1 MCGGFTCSR
10 NALIVLNLLY
20 VVVSFILISVAAYGI
35 VASFVS
41 SLAIVG
47 GIIAC
52 GVFLFL
58 LSLMGLIGAARHSQ
72 VLLFFYMIILFML
85 FVVQFSIACACLA
98 FNEDQQY
105 KLAYEGWHQASMG
118 LRNETQMY
126 FDCCGFQNAS
136 LPEGHPMKA
145 PSCSSVRFCQES
157 LENMKICEDSG
168 DTCWMK
174 LQKVMNNALK
184 ISGGVGLFFSFSE
197 FIGVWLTVR
206 YRNQKDPR
214 SNPHAFL

>member
-10 NALIVLNLLY
+10 NALIALNLVY
-20 VVVSFILISVAAYGI
+20 VIVSFILISVAAYGI
-35 VASFVS
+35 VASFFS
-41 SLAIVG
+41 SLTIVG

-98 FNEDQQY
+98 FNEDQQH
-105 KLAYEGWHQASMG
+105 KLAYEGWHQAPMD
-118 LRNETQMY
+118 LRNETQIY
-126 FDCCGFQNAS
+126 FNCCGFQNAS
-136 LPEGHPMKA
+136 LPDNDPMKA
-145 PSCSSVRFCQES
+145 PSCSSVPFCQES
-157 LENMKICEDSG
+157 LDNMKLCEESG

-174 LQKVMNNALK
+174 LQNVINNALK
-184 ISGGVGLFFSFSE
+184 ITGGVGLFFSFTE
-197 FIGVWLTVR
+197 FLGVWLTVR